1 MNIDG
6 SFSEN
11 SVIAENISSLSE
23 RESVIYEMRICEL
36 SASAEDA
43 ALTVFEMLG
52 SGYGAYE
59 ALYVISE
66 GIRRASASPHDE
78 HLPENRERLIEHI
91 RLLDA
96 FDKIVFSEL
105 LSDKLRKMG
114 RAPRERDF
122 LSEGKKGGVIAY
134 VKNPLADEAYDV
146 FSQEI
151 DEPRLKYCHS
161 LAESARCVSSGE
173 TEFALLPLEERGGA
187 RLASVM
193 ELLFREDI
201 RIASVTPVFG
211 FEGNAD
217 MKYAL
222 VSKAYFLPT
231 VEAGDDRYLEIRMR
245 ADASIPL
252 SELFLAT
259 DKLGINIYRIN
270 TISFETDEGSAPY
283 YSIVFRDDGGDF
295 SGLLLYLTLFAGTY
309 TTVGLYKNLE

>member
-1 MNIDG
+1 L
-6 SFSEN
+6 
-11 SVIAENISSLSE
+11 LS
-23 RESVIYEMRICEL
+23 
-36 SASAEDA
+36 
-43 ALTVFEMLG
+43 
-52 SGYGAYE
+52 
-59 ALYVISE
+59 
-66 GIRRASASPHDE
+66 
-78 HLPENRERLIEHI
+78 
-91 RLLDA
+91 A

-105 LSDKLRKMG
+105 LSEELRKMDK
-114 RAPRERDF
+114 RLTESDF
-122 LSEGKKGGVIAY
+122 LSEGKNSGVIAY

-151 DEPRLKYCHS
+151 ENPRLKYCQS
-161 LAESARCVSSGE
+161 LAESVRCVSSSD

-193 ELLFREDI
+193 ELLFKEDM

-222 VSKAYFLPT
+222 VSKYYSLPT

-252 SELFLAT
+252 SELFIAT
-259 DKLGINIYRIN
+259 DKLNINIYRIN
-270 TISFETDEGSAPY
+270 TISFETDEGQVPY
-283 YSIVFRDDGGDF
+283 YSIVFRDDRGDF
-295 SGLLLYLTLFAGTY
+295 SGLLLYLTIFAGAY